1 MRAMSWLDRKG
12 KAATTSH
19 SGRRLFSHSCEAASD
34 VLTPPDAQADTFSTR
49 RIAAH
54 YMRAA
59 VRCQLVSFI
68 QQLGFDTVHS
78 PDTISDHAL
87 FYARML

>member
-1 MRAMSWLDRKG
+1 MSLVSRI
-12 KAATTSH
+12 
-19 SGRRLFSHSCEAASD
+19 RLCFLIRCGGGHIQH
-34 VLTPPDAQADTFSTR
+34 PPLV
-49 RIAAH
+49 AAH

-59 VRCQLVSFI
+59 VRCQLVLFI

-87 FYARML
+87 FDARML

>member
-1 MRAMSWLDRKG
+1 MG
-12 KAATTSH
+12 
-19 SGRRLFSHSCEAASD
+19 
-34 VLTPPDAQADTFSTR
+34 VLTHTPRWTDTFSTR
-49 RIAAH
+49 LSAAH

-59 VRCQLVSFI
+59 VRCQLVLFI

-87 FYARML
+87 FDARML